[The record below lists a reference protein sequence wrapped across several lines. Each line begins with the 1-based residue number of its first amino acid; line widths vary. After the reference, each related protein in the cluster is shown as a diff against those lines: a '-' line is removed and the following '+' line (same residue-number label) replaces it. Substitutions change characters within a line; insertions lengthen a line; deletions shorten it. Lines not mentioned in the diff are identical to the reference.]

1 MIEENVLACFLMSD
15 KSRSFI
21 PRVKPEWFTDWHR
34 QLVKTMQDMY
44 VAGEHIGLHTLY
56 RHFKDMAN
64 PLAQLTNRF
73 VTDVHIEKELLFLE
87 FEYNKKYLL
96 YELNKI
102 DPEWSLKE
110 IQVHLETINLNSR
123 IVMRNEVK
131 SMSSVVGQKIDELE
145 QRINSGDLMKGIK
158 TGWST
163 LDKYIGGWNKGNLIV
178 VGGRPGMGKSAL
190 GLNFCVDGSP
200 FAKFVFVSIEM
211 SEDELAERVISD
223 ISNIENYKIR
233 NAKLQLADLEKVSNE
248 LFKQQEFHVVDTKD
262 NNIYNI
268 LSLLKIHRAKYGM
281 DVVVIDYLQKLDA
294 GGKDIRT
301 NVSNASTALKNFA
314 REMNITV
321 IALAQLNRDGK
332 NARPELTELK
342 ESGQIEQDADVV
354 LFPFRPD
361 YYKDERADTEEAV
374 VIIAKN
380 RHGKC
385 VDIPCIFSGPQ
396 TRYREN
402 VGQSQINN
410 PFN

>member
-1 MIEENVLACFLMSD
+1 MIEQNVLACFLMSD
-15 KSRSFI
+15 KARSFL
-21 PRVKPEWFTDWHR
+21 PRTKAEWFTDWHR

-44 VAGEHIGLHTLY
+44 VANEPIGLHTVY
-56 RHFKDMAN
+56 HHFKDLAL
-64 PLAQLTNRF
+64 PLAQLTNKY
-73 VTDVHIEKELLFLE
+73 VTDVHLEKELLFLE
-87 FEYNKKYLL
+87 FEYNKKTLL
-96 YELNKI
+96 SEIQKV
-102 DPEWSLKE
+102 DSGWSLKE
-110 IQVHLETINLNSR
+110 IQLHLETINLNSR
-123 IVMRNEVK
+123 IVMRNEIK
-131 SMSSVVGQKIDELE
+131 SMSAVVGQKIDELE
-145 QRINSGDLMKGIK
+145 SRIKSGDLMKGLK
-158 TGWST
+158 TGWLT
-163 LDKYIGGWNKGNLIV
+163 LDKYIGGWNKGNLVI

-200 FAKFVFVSIEM
+200 FAKFLFVSIEM
-211 SEDELAERVISD
+211 SEDELAERVIAD

-233 NAKLQLADLEKVSNE
+233 NAKLKDVELQRVSE
-248 LFKQQEFHVVDTKD
+248 LLFKQNDFHVIDTKD

-268 LSLLKIHRAKYGM
+268 LSSLKIHRAKYGL

-294 GGKDIRT
+294 GGKDVRQ

-314 REMNITV
+314 REMGITV

-361 YYKDERADTEEAV
+361 YYKDVREDIEESM

-385 VDIPCIFSGPQ
+385 VDIPCLFSGPQ

-402 VGQSQINN
+402 VENPN